1 MGVSYNRLWKMLI
14 DKNMKRIEMQYL
26 TGISGNILARMG
38 KNQYVSMETIEKI
51 CKKLDCTVD
60 EIPVFETEK
69 SVVMEVKNVFHR
81 RKRLYYANDKRNGK
95 SIIFFNV
102 WEKVCFC

>member
-38 KNQYVSMETIEKI
+38 KNQYVSIEQNGYLNDINKDRLHHEI
-51 CKKLDCTVD
+51 YMSDARKVAPDKWKTVIRHPIKK
-60 EIPVFETEK
+60 
-69 SVVMEVKNVFHR
+69 
-81 RKRLYYANDKRNGK
+81 A
-95 SIIFFNV
+95 
-102 WEKVCFC
+102 

>member
-38 KNQYVSMETIEKI
+38 KNQYVSMETII
-51 CKKLDCTVD
+51 GRV
-60 EIPVFETEK
+60 
-69 SVVMEVKNVFHR
+69 S
-81 RKRLYYANDKRNGK
+81 YYVPE
-95 SIIFFNV
+95 FQ
-102 WEKVCFC
+102 

>member
-26 TGISGNILARMG
+26 TGIRG

-60 EIPVFETEK
+60 EM
-69 SVVMEVKNVFHR
+69 MEFT
-81 RKRLYYANDKRNGK
+81 DD
-95 SIIFFNV
+95 
-102 WEKVCFC
+102 E